1 MASECLNLL
10 ICTMG
15 TIVVQLLSH
24 VWFFATPWAIACQAP
39 LFLTV
44 SWSLLIFMSTE
55 LVMLSKHIILFIPP
69 CLSFCLQ
76 PFPASGYFPM
86 SQLFAS
92 GGQSI
97 GASASAWLLP
107 VNIQGWFPLGLTG
120 LISLLFKG
128 LSKVF
133 SSTRLQKHQFFATQ
147 SSLWSDSHIHTW
159 LLEKP

>member
-55 LVMLSKHIILFIPP
+55 LVMLSNHIILCIPP

-92 GGQSI
+92 GGQSTR
-97 GASASAWLLP
+97 ASASASVLP
-107 VNIQGWFPLGLTG
+107 VNIEDWFPLGLTG
-120 LISLLFKG
+120 LISLLSLVGLFK
-128 LSKVF
+128 LF
-133 SSTRLQKHQFFATQ
+133 TIRLGVQ
-147 SSLWSDSHIHTW
+147 
-159 LLEKP
+159 LLFNK